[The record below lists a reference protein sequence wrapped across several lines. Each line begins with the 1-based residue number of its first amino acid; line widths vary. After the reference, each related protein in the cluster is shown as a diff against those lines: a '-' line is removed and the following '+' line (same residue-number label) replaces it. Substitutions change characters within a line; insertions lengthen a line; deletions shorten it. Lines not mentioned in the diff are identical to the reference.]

1 VTKQVRIAV
10 GLILIL
16 IEVKSCVL
24 PSDQLFTADNA
35 DQQLGMNIVS
45 VIIVAVGCWLIY
57 SGFRMKEKNPNDPQQ
72 S

>member
-16 IEVKSCVL
+16 IELKNCVL
-24 PSDQLFTADNA
+24 PDESFFTADNA

-45 VIIVAVGCWLIY
+45 VIVTAVGCWLIY
-57 SGFRMKEKNPNDPQQ
+57 SGFRMKDKNPKDPQQ